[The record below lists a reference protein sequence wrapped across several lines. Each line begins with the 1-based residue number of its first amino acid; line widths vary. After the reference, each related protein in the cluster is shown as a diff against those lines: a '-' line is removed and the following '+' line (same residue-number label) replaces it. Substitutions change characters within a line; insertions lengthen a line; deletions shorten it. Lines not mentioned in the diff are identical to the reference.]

1 MNANANAGFDLQ
13 QLAALFAYLEPAL
26 ASHLANGATFGVRA
40 WCAIDG
46 AKAHGRA
53 GRAIAMKT
61 LMIGRIPVDGYRT
74 AHKSVVSLPEGRCR
88 READMP
94 RSRRMLT
101 LFFAAVDYPIVKR
114 RATFGASRWR

>member
-1 MNANANAGFDLQ
+1 MRMRVSISSSSPHCSHTSSRRSPVILQ
-13 QLAALFAYLEPAL
+13 TARHS
-26 ASHLANGATFGVRA
+26 AS
-40 WCAIDG
+40 
-46 AKAHGRA
+46 AHGA
-53 GRAIAMKT
+53 QSTGQKLMVAQDVAIAVKT

-101 LFFAAVDYPIVKR
+101 LFFAAVGYPIVKR
-114 RATFGASRWR
+114 HATFAVSK